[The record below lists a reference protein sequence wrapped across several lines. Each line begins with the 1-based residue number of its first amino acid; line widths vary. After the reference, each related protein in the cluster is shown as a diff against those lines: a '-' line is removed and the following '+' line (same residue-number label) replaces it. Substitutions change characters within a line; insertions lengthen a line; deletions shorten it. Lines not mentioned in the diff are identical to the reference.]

1 MNTSSSSSASS
12 ASPNLGPS
20 SATPPQPTPQ
30 QLSQQLS
37 VIAAA
42 DVLSPTVLK
51 NLSDRN
57 FDKRKLGALEIE
69 KAMRR
74 LKEQIVGLGALNS
87 GSSSSSAQSAQAQ
100 ASRDTIRR
108 VIGTLVNDFAT
119 SANSNNRKGGLIAL
133 ASCAIGLTSLT
144 NEHLDSVVPAV
155 LKSFSDQDPRV
166 RYYACEALFNITK
179 ICREAVQPYLPDIF
193 VGLCKLVP
201 DVDQEVKNG
210 AGLFDRLLKEV
221 VMEGEFVN
229 VERFVPLLKSHM
241 ASANPYVRTLLVGW
255 IVALDSIP
263 GVDMLDHLPALLEG
277 LFEMLS
283 DGNKEVRTAADNCLG
298 LFLDRLHQHALEGQQ
313 AVRNAALAAAA
324 SGGGGGSST
333 SAAATTSTP
342 ASTGASGASSSA
354 VIGTDKPSVVASIL
368 SGGMPDFSERVQF
381 RPLVE
386 VLIAQTGREK
396 DKFTRKSAL
405 DWLSQFMLLGRSHLA
420 PVYDKLLATLLR
432 SLSYPEAELVDEA
445 ARACSDLLL
454 LIRHTLTASSSS
466 SSSSSLSSSAL
477 SPSQLSSSSSSSTP
491 ADALGQSS
499 SSTSSTLSSIESAAL
514 LYDPSASIKV
524 VIGELTSRD
533 RLRRST
539 ALKSAAMF
547 LEESPLKV
555 REQVDTLLS
564 ALLSNFLDS
573 GDSEVLKLNLEIIA
587 RLAVTDLDFFVSR
600 ISVDLVKL
608 CGENRT
614 LLEQKASFIVR
625 RLCLLLEPQLVILS
639 LSNALTNEPN
649 RDFATLFVDLLN
661 LILLTSLELSDFRDS
676 LRGCC
681 SLSSSSSSSSSPSS
695 SSMISNASMESLAA
709 SISSCGTSVLAS
721 SLRSAPPITVF
732 LVLFKTWTLNPVA
745 SISLS
750 LLCEAYELCERI
762 VNQISEVQVTVGL
775 LMQVDKLV
783 QLLESPIFL
792 VTRMHLLEPSRR
804 DAPFLLGTL
813 YGLLMIMPQGTAF
826 TTLKERLSGVVT
838 LHQGRSS
845 DGGGSNGMQGQ
856 KGERRAA
863 EPTLAFD
870 IETQFAVYAD
880 RQRAVKKSWS
890 QSLKTRSLLAVAAS
904 AAKEGIGREGRAGG
918 GVENEQELPIMKR
931 LDGVVE

>member
-1 MNTSSSSSASS
+1 MSTTNSASVPSSSSS
-12 ASPNLGPS
+12 
-20 SATPPQPTPQ
+20 TPPLPTPQ
-30 QLSQQLS
+30 QLSL
-37 VIAAA
+37 IAATT
-42 DVLSPTVLK
+42 DVLSPAVLK

-57 FDKRKLGALEIE
+57 FDKRKLGAMEIE

-74 LKEQIVGLGALNS
+74 LKEQIVSGSMS
-87 GSSSSSAQSAQAQ
+87 GSSSSQTAQAQ
-100 ASRDTIRR
+100 ASREAIRR
-108 VIGTLVNDFAT
+108 VVNSLVVDFAT

-133 ASCAIGLTSLT
+133 ASCAIGLTTLT

-179 ICREAVQPYLPDIF
+179 ICREAVQPFLPDIF

-221 VMEGEFVN
+221 VMEGENVN
-229 VERFVPLLKSHM
+229 VERFVPLLRSHM

-313 AVRNAALAAAA
+313 AVRNTANLPIV
-324 SGGGGGSST
+324 SST
-333 SAAATTSTP
+333 TATLTSTP
-342 ASTGASGASSSA
+342 SSA
-354 VIGTDKPSVVASIL
+354 VGGGNGGNGVSTSSVEKTTSSTLATIL
-368 SGGMPDFSERVQF
+368 SGGMPDFSDRVEF
-381 RPLVE
+381 RPLVDI
-386 VLIAQTGREK
+386 LIAQTGREK

-420 PVYDKLLATLLR
+420 PVYDKLLSTLLR

-454 LIRHTLTASSSS
+454 LIRHTLTASSVTSTTSTSS
-466 SSSSSLSSSAL
+466 SSVSSSSLSSS
-477 SPSQLSSSSSSSTP
+477 SSTTSSSSSSS
-491 ADALGQSS
+491 SS
-499 SSTSSTLSSIESAAL
+499 SAAL
-514 LYDPSASIKV
+514 LYDPTSSIKV
-524 VIGELTSRD
+524 VISELVSRD

-539 ALKSAAMF
+539 ALKWAAMF
-547 LEESPLKV
+547 LEESPSKV
-555 REQVDTLLS
+555 REQVDSLLG
-564 ALLSNFLDS
+564 ALMSNFLDS
-573 GDSEVLKLNLEIIA
+573 GDSEVLKLNLEILA
-587 RLAVTDLDFFVSR
+587 RLAITDLDFFVSR

-625 RLCLLLEPQLVILS
+625 RLCLLLEPQLVLIS

-681 SLSSSSSSSSSPSS
+681 SVAILSTNTDADASSSSSTLSSSSSSSSSTTTTTSS
-695 SSMISNASMESLAA
+695 SSSMESLAA
-709 SISSCGTSVLAS
+709 TINSQGNSISATI
-721 SLRSAPPITVF
+721 LRSAPPMTVF

-745 SISLS
+745 SLSLS
-750 LLCEAYELCERI
+750 LLCEAYELCELI
-762 VNQISEVQVTVGL
+762 VNHISEIQVTVGL

-783 QLLESPIFL
+783 QLFESPIFL
-792 VTRMHLLEPSRR
+792 VTRMHLLEPSRL
-804 DAPFLLGTL
+804 DSSSLLRTL
-813 YGLLMIMPQGTAF
+813 YGLLMILPQGTAF
-826 TTLKERLSGVVT
+826 TTLKERLGGVVS
-838 LHQGRSS
+838 LHNGEGRYESVNENEKTTRQQKSRPTSGKSS
-845 DGGGSNGMQGQ
+845 T
-856 KGERRAA
+856 RA
-863 EPTLAFD
+863 FNVD
-870 IETQFAVYAD
+870 TQFAIYAD
-880 RQRAVKKSWS
+880 RQRAIKKVWS
-890 QSLKTRSLLAVAAS
+890 QSLKTRSLINTK
-904 AAKEGIGREGRAGG
+904 KEE
-918 GVENEQELPIMKR
+918 
-931 LDGVVE
+931 